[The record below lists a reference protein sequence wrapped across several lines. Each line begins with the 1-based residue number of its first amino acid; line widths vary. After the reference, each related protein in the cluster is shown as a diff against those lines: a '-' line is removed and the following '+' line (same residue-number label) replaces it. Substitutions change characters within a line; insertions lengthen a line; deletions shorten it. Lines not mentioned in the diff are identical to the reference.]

1 MEPYPP
7 PVSTITSP
15 LRGIFWGGLLCVLD
29 FHISSTSNGEGWRF
43 DFLND
48 FAGMLVITWAVFR
61 LSRIEVEPRYAIA
74 MLFLKIVA
82 VLGCAKALHGHLIYD
97 TPLLISLLINL
108 QGFLAMAATVIFC
121 VAMQWLSRHVGLER
135 SAGSWKVT
143 TILFIV
149 LYLIPLGLFYLA
161 SLAATATGESFRI
174 NLGIGGLALIP
185 VFLIPLVHFFI
196 STSRMRD
203 EAMARNP
210 LAGPPFF

>member
-1 MEPYPP
+1 VERFERIAYAYADRAKVDDYVSGKSDPLPP
-7 PVSTITSP
+7 ALGATDAKVEA
-15 LRGIFWGGLLCVLD
+15 LAQQVL
-29 FHISSTSNGEGWRF
+29 
-43 DFLND
+43 
-48 FAGMLVITWAVFR
+48 AM
-61 LSRIEVEPRYAIA
+61 IEVEPRYAIA

-97 TPLLISLLINL
+97 TPLLISLLIDL

-121 VAMQWLSRHVGLER
+121 VAMQWLSRHAGLER

-143 TILFIV
+143 TILFIL

-203 EAMARNP
+203 EAKARNP
-210 LAGPPFF
+210 LAGPPYF

>member
-1 MEPYPP
+1 M
-7 PVSTITSP
+7 
-15 LRGIFWGGLLCVLD
+15 LD

-48 FAGMLVITWAVFR
+48 FAGMVTITWAVFR

-74 MLFLKIVA
+74 MGFLKIVA
-82 VLGCAKALHGHLIYD
+82 VLGCVKALHGHLIYD

-121 VAMQWLSRHVGLER
+121 VAMQWLSRHAGLER
-135 SAGSWKVT
+135 SARSWKVT

-149 LYLIPLGLFYLA
+149 IYLIPLGLFYLA
-161 SLAATATGESFRI
+161 SLVATATGESFSI
-174 NLGIGGLALIP
+174 NLGMGGLLLVPI
-185 VFLIPLVHFFI
+185 FLIPLVHFFV

-203 EAMARNP
+203 ESMARNGLFHP
-210 LAGPPFF
+210 QFR

>member
-1 MEPYPP
+1 LNPP
-7 PVSTITSP
+7 TLPPITAP

-48 FAGMLVITWAVFR
+48 FVGMLTITWAVFR

-74 MLFLKIVA
+74 MGFLKIVA
-82 VLGCAKALHGHLIYD
+82 VLGCVKALHGHLIYD

-121 VAMQWLSRHVGLER
+121 VAMQWLSRHAGLER
-135 SAGSWKVT
+135 SAGSWRVT

-149 LYLIPLGLFYLA
+149 VYLIPLGLFYLA
-161 SLAATATGESFRI
+161 SLVATVTGQSFNL
-174 NLGIGGLALIP
+174 NLGIGGLVLIP
-185 VFLIPLVHFFI
+185 VFLIPLVHFFV

-203 EAMARNP
+203 ESMTRDDMFHP
-210 LAGPPFF
+210 QFH